1 MKSCIHA
8 AKQFEKLEKR
18 LDVVVANAALSVM
31 PQTLTK
37 DGLEIQ
43 FGTNP
48 QMTIDPTVDVESA
61 SSEVLNFDC
70 IFRATYPKKGQFE
83 PSGKRRT
90 KGAVVYECL
99 LCSSDQAWSNPKRDN
114 AIYHAKRKHRD
125 IVNSSDNTVL
135 ERSSDMGPPL
145 KQARLD
151 NYYTATPSESA
162 LRNVFNPQRYTESM
176 QINWDPKRHRIR
188 CILHVINLSLQAFLF
203 ASSREALQAALD
215 AASDIT
221 GDELY
226 EPFNF
231 ILKDASSGDTTNQPD
246 HMEAQTE
253 HPGGVGCK
261 RTSIQKTDIISAIL
275 LSRYHIRIASLLFT
289 RALHKHLQES
299 GQGNIFVNCLNPG
312 TIGTSATTDSAAIP
326 PWIAFLTSSVVRMTS
341 IPGLDGARTTLL
353 LTTDPEIASRK
364 LSGRYFDVGPLSG
377 KFWYGYSWDATEAK
391 LSEAARDDELG
402 EALWKWSIDMMKTA
416 FDKSPDRKMTQQR
429 AKRLSNFRSDDSHM
443 SSAKASKFRSFK
455 NESSLTSYFRITKQL
470 LAYYYRVVYCE
481 DGHFIRGGEN
491 HVVPQDII
499 ETTPLQRQAM
509 EDVIKS
515 ILLGTPIATSTR
527 AGTPITSRPGPS
539 IASQEGVRLG
549 TPIESPVSSPSIWP
563 RPARERHSRPPVQ
576 LQQSAI
582 ERPVMERRDFE
593 LPDPDWMRDLS
604 HCPLSDRDKELLEK
618 FWTELEND
626 RMEHCARCQETW
638 FDMGLKGGI
647 CKRCIARDK
656 NKKED
661 EPWFFS
667 AENQLDFGLIPA
679 FLPQL
684 TIVEEMLIARVHVF
698 VNVMQVRGQQYKYRG
713 HIVHFLRDV
722 GKVYSQLPLLPP
734 ELDVILLRP
743 PTASEHA
750 HLNRQFRRQFRVR
763 RRCLQEWLN
772 FLSNNHPGY
781 RGITVCQKRMSVL
794 PEDGD
799 VLDQVATAAVT
810 DPLSAN
816 LGNIENDDVEP
827 DEVDQSAV
835 PDLLPEDTEMEA
847 LRSHV
852 LGEERG
858 EHLPVRPS
866 TQHQLEMPD
875 IRRTPINEFNHSQ
888 ALLSLAFPT
897 LFPRGQAEFVEPRL
911 RPIKYADYIQH
922 ALRWH
927 DGRFARHP
935 TFRFVV
941 FNTLMRAQARA
952 KSSYFVKQHHQRRG
966 PITRDD
972 LLEAFQ
978 NPESAD
984 AQQLLNSINRQTAQ
998 LRGTRP
1004 YWYRKRRELESYAYN
1019 LDSPGAFITFT
1030 PADLHWRSL
1039 YQHLPQFQDWQE
1051 LPEQQRM
1058 GMSSKLLRD
1067 NPHIAAWHFYR
1078 YEWQGRGSSHCHG
1091 LFWMDGAPS
1100 VDLENEHTR
1109 KEFVRIWGSHV
1120 TALNPEPARVQQ
1132 QGEGNPLAVN
1142 PLRHPLTF
1150 QWLSQILN
1158 RCQRHHCSETY
1169 CLRKKKDLG
1178 EISCR
1183 FFFPRGTR
1191 DTADVVRR
1199 QGQSYFSFEATRND
1213 SLMNHYNR
1221 CLSLGW
1227 LANIDI
1233 SPCTSLQ
1240 AVINYAAKYCSK
1252 MEKRTDSYASLGRQ
1266 ILPYVSHHNPLL
1278 SFASRLMNKLLAE
1291 RDFSGQEICHVLL
1304 NCELQE
1310 GTRVVR
1316 AVDCRPYEQQGR
1328 SLRLEGDH
1336 DDAEVVGIYDK
1347 YLSRPPLHEELT
1359 YLDFLAN
1366 WNTSKRDGTKWTRWG
1381 RQAKPRVLYYFPRY
1395 SSNRQHDQCDD
1406 FCRVKLML
1414 AHPHRDPNQ
1423 LRKVNGVEYASY
1435 ALAAEFCYG
1444 NHQHPD
1450 DYYGTPNTD
1459 ERRPDPDQFEREFHE
1474 PDLVEEDWLELAR
1487 QLPDCPPS
1495 QEAIDLLGRRDI
1507 DIQYDWTPHV
1517 GRYADPGIVQGDYW
1531 RQRIEQDRLD
1541 MDVEDLPLEVRD
1553 TLNPEQRIVYDTF
1566 VGHFQCGS
1574 EEQILLHVDGGGGT
1588 GKSYMIKVLSSHLQR
1603 LAGDRPSPIWRAA
1616 PTGIASNQIMGTT
1629 LHSLLRLPVDRAF
1642 TELSPA
1648 DANAIQKKLRDVR
1661 YLVIDEKS
1669 MLGLRQLSWVD
1680 KRLRQVFPGRAADFF
1695 GGMSIILVGDFFQ
1708 LPPVANKPLYF
1719 DGPLKDLHEVS
1730 GQAAYRAFNHT
1741 VFLKKVERQQGDDQA
1756 GFRLALEELRGLRL
1770 SIESWKLLSQRV
1782 QAKLSQCEVDKFDTT
1797 LRIYSKKARVNEYNY
1812 DHLVRLKQP
1821 AIQVMAKNI
1830 GNGADKATSE
1840 QAGNLAGQFPVCIG
1854 ARLMITQNIWQPAGL
1869 VNGAQGIGY
1878 DIGWAPGADTH
1889 RDPPC
1894 VIMMARGST
1903 HTPREARL
1911 LSWDVRVYTEAVPTY
1926 SIHRDTSFGLYYALP
1941 TSGEGVTIFYI
1952 SLICQTV
1959 GSRPFRSAILSF
1971 CAMLSRTKALTRRVD
1986 NEQHKR
1992 CTWREPGN
2000 FNSNLSALTWTAQLI
2015 LFDFVCFQ
2023 KQDDE
2028 DGIPD
2033 LLDQICKKYFQ
2044 QMAETPFGHVLQ
2056 WRLYLFA
2063 ASRTSLAKHQA
2074 RWSLDGETVDYM
2086 GTKLHM
2092 KQVTQLVE
2100 SEFRQAHSLLYDELL
2115 FGMRDVAPIEAWRL
2129 HDDLDVDHYGASWL
2143 TDERNREI
2151 LAGTHDALL
2160 RQIEGRADLRQVFVR
2175 PDPNGG
2181 VRLCP
2186 KAIAI
2191 YEAHV
2196 QEFLKRI
2203 LTPISVPSG
2212 PPLRSPELLSIT
2224 CINTGA
2230 RRRSVFLWE
2239 KMVMIYVRYSKS
2251 QEQTGEEKDN
2261 IRFLPPAVGNLLLT
2275 YLAFVL
2281 PLRQAFLHLSKP
2293 GALLSPYLWSKL
2305 GGEVWSDGMVSSCLP
2320 RACVRA
2326 EVPQFQVA
2334 WWRQVAAS
2342 ITKEKFS
2349 AREQANFDMG
2359 EIAASEEVEDEAD
2372 LAYLAGMSN
2381 HTFRTFNYSYAGST
2395 NLTVTSSLHR
2405 AYRASQSWRS
2415 LFRIIKALV

>member
-1 MKSCIHA
+1 
-8 AKQFEKLEKR
+8 
-18 LDVVVANAALSVM
+18 
-31 PQTLTK
+31 
-37 DGLEIQ
+37 
-43 FGTNP
+43 
-48 QMTIDPTVDVESA
+48 
-61 SSEVLNFDC
+61 
-70 IFRATYPKKGQFE
+70 
-83 PSGKRRT
+83 
-90 KGAVVYECL
+90 
-99 LCSSDQAWSNPKRDN
+99 
-114 AIYHAKRKHRD
+114 
-125 IVNSSDNTVL
+125 
-135 ERSSDMGPPL
+135 
-145 KQARLD
+145 
-151 NYYTATPSESA
+151 
-162 LRNVFNPQRYTESM
+162 
-176 QINWDPKRHRIR
+176 
-188 CILHVINLSLQAFLF
+188 
-203 ASSREALQAALD
+203 
-215 AASDIT
+215 
-221 GDELY
+221 
-226 EPFNF
+226 
-231 ILKDASSGDTTNQPD
+231 
-246 HMEAQTE
+246 
-253 HPGGVGCK
+253 
-261 RTSIQKTDIISAIL
+261 
-275 LSRYHIRIASLLFT
+275 
-289 RALHKHLQES
+289 
-299 GQGNIFVNCLNPG
+299 
-312 TIGTSATTDSAAIP
+312 
-326 PWIAFLTSSVVRMTS
+326 
-341 IPGLDGARTTLL
+341 
-353 LTTDPEIASRK
+353 
-364 LSGRYFDVGPLSG
+364 
-377 KFWYGYSWDATEAK
+377 
-391 LSEAARDDELG
+391 
-402 EALWKWSIDMMKTA
+402 
-416 FDKSPDRKMTQQR
+416 
-429 AKRLSNFRSDDSHM
+429 
-443 SSAKASKFRSFK
+443 
-455 NESSLTSYFRITKQL
+455 
-470 LAYYYRVVYCE
+470 
-481 DGHFIRGGEN
+481 
-491 HVVPQDII
+491 
-499 ETTPLQRQAM
+499 
-509 EDVIKS
+509 
-515 ILLGTPIATSTR
+515 
-527 AGTPITSRPGPS
+527 
-539 IASQEGVRLG
+539 
-549 TPIESPVSSPSIWP
+549 
-563 RPARERHSRPPVQ
+563 
-576 LQQSAI
+576 
-582 ERPVMERRDFE
+582 MERRDFE

-1894 VIMMARGST
+1894 VIMMVIDKYTGPSYLTTDDR
-1903 HTPREARL
+1903 RE
-1911 LSWDVRVYTEAVPTY
+1911 VVPILPVKRDFFLGTSACTRKQFPLTVSY
-1926 SIHRDTSFGLYYALP
+1926 AITVHKSQSI
-1941 TSGEGVTIFYI
+1941 
-1952 SLICQTV
+1952 
-1959 GSRPFRSAILSF
+1959 
-1971 CAMLSRTKALTRRVD
+1971 
-1986 NEQHKR
+1986 
-1992 CTWREPGN
+1992 
-2000 FNSNLSALTWTAQLI
+2000 
-2015 LFDFVCFQ
+2015 
-2023 KQDDE
+2023 
-2028 DGIPD
+2028 
-2033 LLDQICKKYFQ
+2033 
-2044 QMAETPFGHVLQ
+2044 
-2056 WRLYLFA
+2056 
-2063 ASRTSLAKHQA
+2063 
-2074 RWSLDGETVDYM
+2074 TVD
-2086 GTKLHM
+2086 
-2092 KQVTQLVE
+2092 
-2100 SEFRQAHSLLYDELL
+2100 
-2115 FGMRDVAPIEAWRL
+2115 
-2129 HDDLDVDHYGASWL
+2129 
-2143 TDERNREI
+2143 
-2151 LAGTHDALL
+2151 
-2160 RQIEGRADLRQVFVR
+2160 
-2175 PDPNGG
+2175 
-2181 VRLCP
+2181 
-2186 KAIAI
+2186 
-2191 YEAHV
+2191 
-2196 QEFLKRI
+2196 
-2203 LTPISVPSG
+2203 
-2212 PPLRSPELLSIT
+2212 
-2224 CINTGA
+2224 
-2230 RRRSVFLWE
+2230 
-2239 KMVMIYVRYSKS
+2239 KMVTDLSERDF
-2251 QEQTGEEKDN
+2251 QTG
-2261 IRFLPPAVGNLLLT
+2261 LSYVAVSRVKMLEGLMID
-2275 YLAFVL
+2275 APF
-2281 PLRQAFLHLSKP
+2281 
-2293 GALLSPYLWSKL
+2293 
-2305 GGEVWSDGMVSSCLP
+2305 E
-2320 RACVRA
+2320 RA
-2326 EVPQFQVA
+2326 
-2334 WWRQVAAS
+2334 
-2342 ITKEKFS
+2342 
-2349 AREQANFDMG
+2349 
-2359 EIAASEEVEDEAD
+2359 
-2372 LAYLAGMSN
+2372 
-2381 HTFRTFNYSYAGST
+2381 
-2395 NLTVTSSLHR
+2395 SLH
-2405 AYRASQSWRS
+2405 YDKLPDGKNSST
-2415 LFRIIKALV
+2415 

>member
-1 MKSCIHA
+1 MSSYALPRSGDDDDGGGDGDDDDDGEEEGGAGDTDIDLKRILA
-8 AKQFEKLEKR
+8 AAE
-18 LDVVVANAALSVM
+18 S
-31 PQTLTK
+31 TLRDAYK
-37 DGLEIQ
+37 
-43 FGTNP
+43 
-48 QMTIDPTVDVESA
+48 
-61 SSEVLNFDC
+61 
-70 IFRATYPKKGQFE
+70 
-83 PSGKRRT
+83 
-90 KGAVVYECL
+90 
-99 LCSSDQAWSNPKRDN
+99 LCS
-114 AIYHAKRKHRD
+114 
-125 IVNSSDNTVL
+125 
-135 ERSSDMGPPL
+135 
-145 KQARLD
+145 
-151 NYYTATPSESA
+151 
-162 LRNVFNPQRYTESM
+162 
-176 QINWDPKRHRIR
+176 
-188 CILHVINLSLQAFLF
+188 
-203 ASSREALQAALD
+203 
-215 AASDIT
+215 
-221 GDELY
+221 
-226 EPFNF
+226 
-231 ILKDASSGDTTNQPD
+231 
-246 HMEAQTE
+246 
-253 HPGGVGCK
+253 
-261 RTSIQKTDIISAIL
+261 
-275 LSRYHIRIASLLFT
+275 
-289 RALHKHLQES
+289 
-299 GQGNIFVNCLNPG
+299 
-312 TIGTSATTDSAAIP
+312 
-326 PWIAFLTSSVVRMTS
+326 
-341 IPGLDGARTTLL
+341 
-353 LTTDPEIASRK
+353 
-364 LSGRYFDVGPLSG
+364 
-377 KFWYGYSWDATEAK
+377 
-391 LSEAARDDELG
+391 
-402 EALWKWSIDMMKTA
+402 
-416 FDKSPDRKMTQQR
+416 DKSPDRKMTQQR

-470 LAYYYRVVYCE
+470 LAYYYRVACNYVHQLTHKNLFCWEHQLPRQHEQARRLLPDQAPRLLLKKAYDLE
-481 DGHFIRGGEN
+481 RRSN
-491 HVVPQDII
+491 
-499 ETTPLQRQAM
+499 LQYR
-509 EDVIKS
+509 
-515 ILLGTPIATSTR
+515 
-527 AGTPITSRPGPS
+527 
-539 IASQEGVRLG
+539 
-549 TPIESPVSSPSIWP
+549 
-563 RPARERHSRPPVQ
+563 

-1840 QAGNLAGQFPVCIG
+1840 QAGNLAGQFP
-1854 ARLMITQNIWQPAGL
+1854 
-1869 VNGAQGIGY
+1869 
-1878 DIGWAPGADTH
+1878 
-1889 RDPPC
+1889 
-1894 VIMMARGST
+1894 
-1903 HTPREARL
+1903 
-1911 LSWDVRVYTEAVPTY
+1911 
-1926 SIHRDTSFGLYYALP
+1926 
-1941 TSGEGVTIFYI
+1941 
-1952 SLICQTV
+1952 TV

-2230 RRRSVFLWE
+2230 RRRS
-2239 KMVMIYVRYSKS
+2239 
-2251 QEQTGEEKDN
+2251 
-2261 IRFLPPAVGNLLLT
+2261 
-2275 YLAFVL
+2275 
-2281 PLRQAFLHLSKP
+2281 
-2293 GALLSPYLWSKL
+2293 
-2305 GGEVWSDGMVSSCLP
+2305 
-2320 RACVRA
+2320 
-2326 EVPQFQVA
+2326 
-2334 WWRQVAAS
+2334 
-2342 ITKEKFS
+2342 
-2349 AREQANFDMG
+2349 
-2359 EIAASEEVEDEAD
+2359 
-2372 LAYLAGMSN
+2372 
-2381 HTFRTFNYSYAGST
+2381 
-2395 NLTVTSSLHR
+2395 
-2405 AYRASQSWRS
+2405 
-2415 LFRIIKALV
+2415 

>member
-1 MKSCIHA
+1 
-8 AKQFEKLEKR
+8 
-18 LDVVVANAALSVM
+18 
-31 PQTLTK
+31 
-37 DGLEIQ
+37 
-43 FGTNP
+43 
-48 QMTIDPTVDVESA
+48 
-61 SSEVLNFDC
+61 
-70 IFRATYPKKGQFE
+70 
-83 PSGKRRT
+83 
-90 KGAVVYECL
+90 
-99 LCSSDQAWSNPKRDN
+99 
-114 AIYHAKRKHRD
+114 
-125 IVNSSDNTVL
+125 
-135 ERSSDMGPPL
+135 
-145 KQARLD
+145 
-151 NYYTATPSESA
+151 
-162 LRNVFNPQRYTESM
+162 
-176 QINWDPKRHRIR
+176 
-188 CILHVINLSLQAFLF
+188 
-203 ASSREALQAALD
+203 
-215 AASDIT
+215 
-221 GDELY
+221 
-226 EPFNF
+226 
-231 ILKDASSGDTTNQPD
+231 
-246 HMEAQTE
+246 
-253 HPGGVGCK
+253 
-261 RTSIQKTDIISAIL
+261 
-275 LSRYHIRIASLLFT
+275 
-289 RALHKHLQES
+289 
-299 GQGNIFVNCLNPG
+299 
-312 TIGTSATTDSAAIP
+312 
-326 PWIAFLTSSVVRMTS
+326 
-341 IPGLDGARTTLL
+341 
-353 LTTDPEIASRK
+353 
-364 LSGRYFDVGPLSG
+364 
-377 KFWYGYSWDATEAK
+377 
-391 LSEAARDDELG
+391 
-402 EALWKWSIDMMKTA
+402 
-416 FDKSPDRKMTQQR
+416 
-429 AKRLSNFRSDDSHM
+429 
-443 SSAKASKFRSFK
+443 
-455 NESSLTSYFRITKQL
+455 
-470 LAYYYRVVYCE
+470 
-481 DGHFIRGGEN
+481 
-491 HVVPQDII
+491 
-499 ETTPLQRQAM
+499 
-509 EDVIKS
+509 
-515 ILLGTPIATSTR
+515 
-527 AGTPITSRPGPS
+527 
-539 IASQEGVRLG
+539 
-549 TPIESPVSSPSIWP
+549 
-563 RPARERHSRPPVQ
+563 
-576 LQQSAI
+576 
-582 ERPVMERRDFE
+582 
-593 LPDPDWMRDLS
+593 
-604 HCPLSDRDKELLEK
+604 
-618 FWTELEND
+618 
-626 RMEHCARCQETW
+626 
-638 FDMGLKGGI
+638 
-647 CKRCIARDK
+647 
-656 NKKED
+656 
-661 EPWFFS
+661 
-667 AENQLDFGLIPA
+667 
-679 FLPQL
+679 
-684 TIVEEMLIARVHVF
+684 
-698 VNVMQVRGQQYKYRG
+698 
-713 HIVHFLRDV
+713 
-722 GKVYSQLPLLPP
+722 
-734 ELDVILLRP
+734 
-743 PTASEHA
+743 
-750 HLNRQFRRQFRVR
+750 
-763 RRCLQEWLN
+763 
-772 FLSNNHPGY
+772 
-781 RGITVCQKRMSVL
+781 
-794 PEDGD
+794 
-799 VLDQVATAAVT
+799 
-810 DPLSAN
+810 
-816 LGNIENDDVEP
+816 
-827 DEVDQSAV
+827 
-835 PDLLPEDTEMEA
+835 MEA
-847 LRSHV
+847 LHSRI
-852 LGEERG
+852 LGEERD
-858 EHLPVRPS
+858 EPVPVRQP

-875 IRRTPINEFNHSQ
+875 IRRTPVNEFNRSQ
-888 ALLSLAFPT
+888 ALLSMAFPT
-897 LFPRGQAEFVEPRL
+897 LFPRGQADFVEPRL
-911 RPIKYADYIQH
+911 RSIKYADYIQH

-1067 NPHIAAWHFYR
+1067 NPHIAAWHFYKRFGLFRDIVLKQKFNVTDYWNR

-1183 FFFPRGTR
+1183 FFFPRDTR

-1328 SLRLEGDH
+1328 SLRLQGDH

-1366 WNTSKRDGTKWTRWG
+1366 WITSKRDGTKWTRWG

-1395 SSNRQHDQCDD
+1395 SSNRQHDQYDD

-1450 DYYGTPNTD
+1450 DYYGTPNTE
-1459 ERRPDPDQFEREFHE
+1459 ERRPDPDQFEQEFHE

-1487 QLPDCPPS
+1487 QLPNCPPS

-1531 RQRIEQDRLD
+1531 RQQIEQDRLD
-1541 MDVEDLPLEVRD
+1541 MDIKDLPVEVRD

-1616 PTGIASNQIMGTT
+1616 PTGVASNQIMGTT

-1840 QAGNLAGQFPVCIG
+1840 QAGNLAGQFPVCTG

-1869 VNGAQGIGY
+1869 VNGAQGIVY

-1894 VIMMARGST
+1894 VIMMVIDKYTGPSYLTTDDR
-1903 HTPREARL
+1903 RE
-1911 LSWDVRVYTEAVPTY
+1911 VVP
-1926 SIHRDTSFGLYYALP
+1926 ILPVKRDFFLGTSACTRKQFPLTVSYA
-1941 TSGEGVTIFYI
+1941 I
-1952 SLICQTV
+1952 TV
-1959 GSRPFRSAILSF
+1959 
-1971 CAMLSRTKALTRRVD
+1971 
-1986 NEQHKR
+1986 HK
-1992 CTWREPGN
+1992 
-2000 FNSNLSALTWTAQLI
+2000 SQ
-2015 LFDFVCFQ
+2015 
-2023 KQDDE
+2023 
-2028 DGIPD
+2028 
-2033 LLDQICKKYFQ
+2033 
-2044 QMAETPFGHVLQ
+2044 
-2056 WRLYLFA
+2056 
-2063 ASRTSLAKHQA
+2063 
-2074 RWSLDGETVDYM
+2074 
-2086 GTKLHM
+2086 
-2092 KQVTQLVE
+2092 
-2100 SEFRQAHSLLYDELL
+2100 
-2115 FGMRDVAPIEAWRL
+2115 
-2129 HDDLDVDHYGASWL
+2129 
-2143 TDERNREI
+2143 
-2151 LAGTHDALL
+2151 
-2160 RQIEGRADLRQVFVR
+2160 
-2175 PDPNGG
+2175 
-2181 VRLCP
+2181 
-2186 KAIAI
+2186 
-2191 YEAHV
+2191 
-2196 QEFLKRI
+2196 
-2203 LTPISVPSG
+2203 
-2212 PPLRSPELLSIT
+2212 SIT
-2224 CINTGA
+2224 A
-2230 RRRSVFLWE
+2230 D
-2239 KMVMIYVRYSKS
+2239 KMVTDLSERDF
-2251 QEQTGEEKDN
+2251 QTG
-2261 IRFLPPAVGNLLLT
+2261 LSYVAVSRVKMLEGLMID
-2275 YLAFVL
+2275 APF
-2281 PLRQAFLHLSKP
+2281 
-2293 GALLSPYLWSKL
+2293 
-2305 GGEVWSDGMVSSCLP
+2305 E
-2320 RACVRA
+2320 RA
-2326 EVPQFQVA
+2326 
-2334 WWRQVAAS
+2334 
-2342 ITKEKFS
+2342 
-2349 AREQANFDMG
+2349 
-2359 EIAASEEVEDEAD
+2359 
-2372 LAYLAGMSN
+2372 
-2381 HTFRTFNYSYAGST
+2381 
-2395 NLTVTSSLHR
+2395 SLH
-2405 AYRASQSWRS
+2405 YDKLPDGKNSST
-2415 LFRIIKALV
+2415 

>member
-1 MKSCIHA
+1 MTVLSTCQRRPHP
-8 AKQFEKLEKR
+8 FHP
-18 LDVVVANAALSVM
+18 VVGPSNPTQSVM
-31 PQTLTK
+31 ADSIPSMNVCRKCKQEKPADQFISKTK
-37 DGLEIQ
+37 SSLACGR
-43 FGTNP
+43 
-48 QMTIDPTVDVESA
+48 PTTDCLDCRNRRALGA
-61 SSEVLNFDC
+61 SKRTAEQAELSP
-70 IFRATYPKKGQFE
+70 IFREG
-83 PSGKRRT
+83 
-90 KGAVVYECL
+90 L
-99 LCSSDQAWSNPKRDN
+99 
-114 AIYHAKRKHRD
+114 
-125 IVNSSDNTVL
+125 
-135 ERSSDMGPPL
+135 PL
-145 KQARLD
+145 ID
-151 NYYTATPSESA
+151 
-162 LRNVFNPQRYTESM
+162 
-176 QINWDPKRHRIR
+176 
-188 CILHVINLSLQAFLF
+188 LQ
-203 ASSREALQAALD
+203 
-215 AASDIT
+215 
-221 GDELY
+221 
-226 EPFNF
+226 
-231 ILKDASSGDTTNQPD
+231 
-246 HMEAQTE
+246 
-253 HPGGVGCK
+253 
-261 RTSIQKTDIISAIL
+261 
-275 LSRYHIRIASLLFT
+275 
-289 RALHKHLQES
+289 
-299 GQGNIFVNCLNPG
+299 
-312 TIGTSATTDSAAIP
+312 
-326 PWIAFLTSSVVRMTS
+326 
-341 IPGLDGARTTLL
+341 
-353 LTTDPEIASRK
+353 
-364 LSGRYFDVGPLSG
+364 
-377 KFWYGYSWDATEAK
+377 
-391 LSEAARDDELG
+391 
-402 EALWKWSIDMMKTA
+402 
-416 FDKSPDRKMTQQR
+416 
-429 AKRLSNFRSDDSHM
+429 
-443 SSAKASKFRSFK
+443 
-455 NESSLTSYFRITKQL
+455 
-470 LAYYYRVVYCE
+470 
-481 DGHFIRGGEN
+481 
-491 HVVPQDII
+491 
-499 ETTPLQRQAM
+499 
-509 EDVIKS
+509 
-515 ILLGTPIATSTR
+515 LGTPITTSTR
-527 AGTPITSRPGPS
+527 TDAPITPRPGPS
-539 IASQEGVRLG
+539 AASQEGVRLG
-549 TPIESPVSSPSIWP
+549 TPIESPVSSLSIYP
-563 RPARERHSRPPVQ
+563 RPTRGGRNPRPPAQ
-576 LQQSAI
+576 LQQPAI
-582 ERPVMERRDFE
+582 ERPEHRGFE
-593 LPDPDWMRDLS
+593 LPDPDWARDLS
-604 HCPLSDRDKELLEK
+604 HCPLSDKDKDLLEA

-638 FDMGLKGGI
+638 FDMGLKDGV
-647 CKRCIARDK
+647 CKRCMAKDK

-661 EPWFFS
+661 EPLFFS
-667 AENQLDFGLIPA
+667 AENQLDFGSVPA

-684 TIVEEMLIARVHVF
+684 TRIEEMLIARVHVF

-722 GKVYSQLPLLPP
+722 GKVYRQLPLLPS

-743 PTASEHA
+743 PNASEHA
-750 HLNRQFRRQFRVR
+750 HLDRQFRRQFRVR
-763 RRCLQEWLN
+763 RRCLQAWLD
-772 FLSNNHPGY
+772 FLRRSHPGY
-781 RGITVCQKRMSVL
+781 RDIAVCQKRMSVL
-794 PEDGD
+794 PEDDD
-799 VLDQVATAAVT
+799 VLDQVAAVDVT
-810 DPLSAN
+810 DPLSAD
-816 LGNIENDDVEP
+816 LGATENDDVEP

-847 LRSHV
+847 LHSRI
-852 LGEERG
+852 LGEERD
-858 EHLPVRPS
+858 EPVPVRQP

-875 IRRTPINEFNHSQ
+875 IRRTPVNEFNRSQ
-888 ALLSLAFPT
+888 ALLSMAFPT

-1067 NPHIAAWHFYR
+1067 NPHIAAWHFYRRFGLFRDIVLKQKFNVTDYWNR

-1328 SLRLEGDH
+1328 SLRLQGDH

-1347 YLSRPPLHEELT
+1347 YLSRPLFHEELT

-1395 SSNRQHDQCDD
+1395 SSNRQHDQYDD

-1531 RQRIEQDRLD
+1531 RQQIEQDRLD

-1574 EEQILLHVDGGGGT
+1574 GEQILLHVDGGGGT

-1616 PTGIASNQIMGTT
+1616 PTGVASHQIMGTT

-1869 VNGAQGIGY
+1869 VNGAQGIVY

-1894 VIMMARGST
+1894 VIMMVIDKYTGPSYLTTDDR
-1903 HTPREARL
+1903 REVVPILPVKRDFFLGTSACTRKQFPL
-1911 LSWDVRVYTEAVPTY
+1911 TVSYAITVHKSQSITVDKMVTDLSERDFQTGLSYVAVSRVKMLEGLMIDAPFERASLHYDKLPDGVLMKVR
-1926 SIHRDTSFGLYYALP
+1926 D
-1941 TSGEGVTIFYI
+1941 
-1952 SLICQTV
+1952 QD
-1959 GSRPFRSAILSF
+1959 
-1971 CAMLSRTKALTRRVD
+1971 RRR
-1986 NEQHKR
+1986 Q
-1992 CTWREPGN
+1992 
-2000 FNSNLSALTWTAQLI
+2000 Q
-2015 LFDFVCFQ
+2015 Q
-2023 KQDDE
+2023 
-2028 DGIPD
+2028 
-2033 LLDQICKKYFQ
+2033 LDQPLFHP
-2044 QMAETPFGHVLQ
+2044 PF
-2056 WRLYLFA
+2056 
-2063 ASRTSLAKHQA
+2063 S
-2074 RWSLDGETVDYM
+2074 
-2086 GTKLHM
+2086 
-2092 KQVTQLVE
+2092 
-2100 SEFRQAHSLLYDELL
+2100 
-2115 FGMRDVAPIEAWRL
+2115 
-2129 HDDLDVDHYGASWL
+2129 
-2143 TDERNREI
+2143 
-2151 LAGTHDALL
+2151 
-2160 RQIEGRADLRQVFVR
+2160 
-2175 PDPNGG
+2175 
-2181 VRLCP
+2181 
-2186 KAIAI
+2186 
-2191 YEAHV
+2191 
-2196 QEFLKRI
+2196 
-2203 LTPISVPSG
+2203 
-2212 PPLRSPELLSIT
+2212 
-2224 CINTGA
+2224 
-2230 RRRSVFLWE
+2230 
-2239 KMVMIYVRYSKS
+2239 
-2251 QEQTGEEKDN
+2251 
-2261 IRFLPPAVGNLLLT
+2261 
-2275 YLAFVL
+2275 
-2281 PLRQAFLHLSKP
+2281 
-2293 GALLSPYLWSKL
+2293 
-2305 GGEVWSDGMVSSCLP
+2305 
-2320 RACVRA
+2320 
-2326 EVPQFQVA
+2326 
-2334 WWRQVAAS
+2334 
-2342 ITKEKFS
+2342 
-2349 AREQANFDMG
+2349 
-2359 EIAASEEVEDEAD
+2359 
-2372 LAYLAGMSN
+2372 
-2381 HTFRTFNYSYAGST
+2381 
-2395 NLTVTSSLHR
+2395 
-2405 AYRASQSWRS
+2405 
-2415 LFRIIKALV
+2415 

>member
-1 MKSCIHA
+1 
-8 AKQFEKLEKR
+8 
-18 LDVVVANAALSVM
+18 M
-31 PQTLTK
+31 PTLT
-37 DGLEIQ
+37 
-43 FGTNP
+43 
-48 QMTIDPTVDVESA
+48 A
-61 SSEVLNFDC
+61 
-70 IFRATYPKKGQFE
+70 
-83 PSGKRRT
+83 
-90 KGAVVYECL
+90 
-99 LCSSDQAWSNPKRDN
+99 
-114 AIYHAKRKHRD
+114 
-125 IVNSSDNTVL
+125 NS
-135 ERSSDMGPPL
+135 
-145 KQARLD
+145 
-151 NYYTATPSESA
+151 
-162 LRNVFNPQRYTESM
+162 
-176 QINWDPKRHRIR
+176 
-188 CILHVINLSLQAFLF
+188 
-203 ASSREALQAALD
+203 
-215 AASDIT
+215 
-221 GDELY
+221 
-226 EPFNF
+226 
-231 ILKDASSGDTTNQPD
+231 DASSAYAVAVSRRGWISC
-246 HMEAQTE
+246 AVAIRATE
-253 HPGGVGCK
+253 
-261 RTSIQKTDIISAIL
+261 IL
-275 LSRYHIRIASLLFT
+275 LSAR
-289 RALHKHLQES
+289 S
-299 GQGNIFVNCLNPG
+299 GSDLG
-312 TIGTSATTDSAAIP
+312 AT
-326 PWIAFLTSSVVRMTS
+326 
-341 IPGLDGARTTLL
+341 
-353 LTTDPEIASRK
+353 
-364 LSGRYFDVGPLSG
+364 
-377 KFWYGYSWDATEAK
+377 
-391 LSEAARDDELG
+391 
-402 EALWKWSIDMMKTA
+402 
-416 FDKSPDRKMTQQR
+416 
-429 AKRLSNFRSDDSHM
+429 
-443 SSAKASKFRSFK
+443 
-455 NESSLTSYFRITKQL
+455 
-470 LAYYYRVVYCE
+470 
-481 DGHFIRGGEN
+481 
-491 HVVPQDII
+491 
-499 ETTPLQRQAM
+499 
-509 EDVIKS
+509 
-515 ILLGTPIATSTR
+515 
-527 AGTPITSRPGPS
+527 
-539 IASQEGVRLG
+539 
-549 TPIESPVSSPSIWP
+549 
-563 RPARERHSRPPVQ
+563 
-576 LQQSAI
+576 
-582 ERPVMERRDFE
+582 
-593 LPDPDWMRDLS
+593 
-604 HCPLSDRDKELLEK
+604 
-618 FWTELEND
+618 
-626 RMEHCARCQETW
+626 
-638 FDMGLKGGI
+638 
-647 CKRCIARDK
+647 
-656 NKKED
+656 
-661 EPWFFS
+661 
-667 AENQLDFGLIPA
+667 
-679 FLPQL
+679 
-684 TIVEEMLIARVHVF
+684 
-698 VNVMQVRGQQYKYRG
+698 
-713 HIVHFLRDV
+713 
-722 GKVYSQLPLLPP
+722 
-734 ELDVILLRP
+734 
-743 PTASEHA
+743 
-750 HLNRQFRRQFRVR
+750 
-763 RRCLQEWLN
+763 
-772 FLSNNHPGY
+772 
-781 RGITVCQKRMSVL
+781 
-794 PEDGD
+794 
-799 VLDQVATAAVT
+799 
-810 DPLSAN
+810 
-816 LGNIENDDVEP
+816 ENDDVEP

-847 LRSHV
+847 LHSRI
-852 LGEERG
+852 LGEERD
-858 EHLPVRPS
+858 EPVPVRQP

-875 IRRTPINEFNHSQ
+875 IRRTPVNEFNRSQ
-888 ALLSLAFPT
+888 ALLSMAFPT

-911 RPIKYADYIQH
+911 RPIKYSDYIQH

-1067 NPHIAAWHFYR
+1067 NPHIAAWHFYRRFGLFRDIVLKQKFNVTDYWNR

-1252 MEKRTDSYASLGRQ
+1252 MERRTDSYASLGRQ

-1328 SLRLEGDH
+1328 SLRLQGDH

-1347 YLSRPPLHEELT
+1347 YLSRPLLHEELT

-1395 SSNRQHDQCDD
+1395 SSNRQHDQYDD

-1459 ERRPDPDQFEREFHE
+1459 ERRPDPDQFEREFYE

-1616 PTGIASNQIMGTT
+1616 PTGVASHQIMGTT

-1840 QAGNLAGQFPVCIG
+1840 QAGNLAGQFPPIYNMTMRTQG
-1854 ARLMITQNIWQPAGL
+1854 WGTSGGHGRLWEVMTGMEYILEHLEDWKLLYEDETANHATEERRR
-1869 VNGAQGIGY
+1869 AQGEGLESV
-1878 DIGWAPGADTH
+1878 ADTKSMSARPSVVGQTRERPLRQSRLPSRLQGFEITPLH
-1889 RDPPC
+1889 RRRETVLSACPP
-1894 VIMMARGST
+1894 
-1903 HTPREARL
+1903 
-1911 LSWDVRVYTEAVPTY
+1911 
-1926 SIHRDTSFGLYYALP
+1926 TSPLFNEGALP
-1941 TSGEGVTIFYI
+1941 VH
-1952 SLICQTV
+1952 
-1959 GSRPFRSAILSF
+1959 SRGDYL
-1971 CAMLSRTKALTRRVD
+1971 
-1986 NEQHKR
+1986 
-1992 CTWREPGN
+1992 
-2000 FNSNLSALTWTAQLI
+2000 
-2015 LFDFVCFQ
+2015 
-2023 KQDDE
+2023 QDDARSVSNIASME
-2028 DGIPD
+2028 GQERASIRASINAAWIKLNEYYT
-2033 LLDQICKKYFQ
+2033 LLGRS
-2044 QMAETPFGHVLQ
+2044 P
-2056 WRLYLFA
+2056 LFA
-2063 ASRTSLAKHQA
+2063 ASIVLNPDLGLRWLETNWTSPEQLQWLRDAKDGIKAYFERWYSKNDDDASESISATSLTPRPEQSRVLTLTWGKSAEIF
-2074 RWSLDGETVDYM
+2074 GI
-2086 GTKLHM
+2086 
-2092 KQVTQLVE
+2092 VTIDLGAV
-2100 SEFRQAHSLLYDELL
+2100 SFR
-2115 FGMRDVAPIEAWRL
+2115 VW
-2129 HDDLDVDHYGASWL
+2129 
-2143 TDERNREI
+2143 
-2151 LAGTHDALL
+2151 
-2160 RQIEGRADLRQVFVR
+2160 R
-2175 PDPNGG
+2175 PD
-2181 VRLCP
+2181 
-2186 KAIAI
+2186 
-2191 YEAHV
+2191 
-2196 QEFLKRI
+2196 
-2203 LTPISVPSG
+2203 
-2212 PPLRSPELLSIT
+2212 
-2224 CINTGA
+2224 
-2230 RRRSVFLWE
+2230 
-2239 KMVMIYVRYSKS
+2239 
-2251 QEQTGEEKDN
+2251 
-2261 IRFLPPAVGNLLLT
+2261 
-2275 YLAFVL
+2275 
-2281 PLRQAFLHLSKP
+2281 
-2293 GALLSPYLWSKL
+2293 
-2305 GGEVWSDGMVSSCLP
+2305 
-2320 RACVRA
+2320 
-2326 EVPQFQVA
+2326 
-2334 WWRQVAAS
+2334 
-2342 ITKEKFS
+2342 
-2349 AREQANFDMG
+2349 
-2359 EIAASEEVEDEAD
+2359 
-2372 LAYLAGMSN
+2372 
-2381 HTFRTFNYSYAGST
+2381 
-2395 NLTVTSSLHR
+2395 LTVTEQR
-2405 AYRASQSWRS
+2405 RCDD
-2415 LFRIIKALV
+2415 KALKWCKEAVAAVAAVATYFPPLHCPPETITSNIRYGKNNAVYVNEGGVEERGMTASVMCIKERTSGLVYGAKEPYFKVSDDFGKVRSRWEELKKEFDNVAALDHPHIVRAIELVMAEDKKPVMLLDWIGAGSEPRSNPVQTWGRAASSISRTDPVHIVTLLGQ